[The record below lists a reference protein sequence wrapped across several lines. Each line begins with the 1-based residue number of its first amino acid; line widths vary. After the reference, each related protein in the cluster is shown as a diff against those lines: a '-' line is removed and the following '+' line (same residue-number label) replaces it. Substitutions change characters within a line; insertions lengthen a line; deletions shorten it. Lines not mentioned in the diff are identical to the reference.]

1 MVSIPK
7 TQKIRLN
14 FKEDGSLG
22 WKGHSMLAGAT
33 VGIAGLATICIIAAV
48 SILRQTP
55 QAFQPIESFATA
67 KLEAQ
72 SLWEKGIKSKDSFA
86 QAQKKIGVHFL
97 DSGGTKFNIYA
108 FGVPETCGTLGCL
121 YVAVDQIT
129 KEQIPLQLSPLL
141 SDKQMFK
148 PLPVSKSRCFTVD
161 QKSNTGRIESYEI
174 CPK

>member
-1 MVSIPK
+1 MVSVISKAK
-7 TQKIRLN
+7 TN
-14 FKEDGSLG
+14 FKKYSSLG
-22 WKGHSMLAGAT
+22 WKSHSILAGAT
-33 VGIAGLATICIIAAV
+33 LGIAGLLTIGTVAV
-48 SILRQTP
+48 MSILKQTP

-67 KLEAQ
+67 RTEAQ

-86 QAQKKIGVHFL
+86 QAQKKIAVHFL
-97 DSGGTKFNIYA
+97 ASGGTKFNIYA
-108 FGVPETCGTLGCL
+108 FSLPETCGTLGCL
-121 YVAVDQIT
+121 YIAVDQTT

-148 PLPVSKSRCFTVD
+148 PLPVSKVGCFTVD